1 MATTYDRYKRG
12 EWGKPALNGGKEMTR
27 KYTNKIL
34 EMIDDG
40 LLSNEHV
47 VMMCMKAMSEDDV
60 KWMFHSN
67 ELGE

>member
-1 MATTYDRYKRG
+1 M
-12 EWGKPALNGGKEMTR
+12 NEMTR

-47 VMMCMKAMSEDDV
+47 VMMCMKTMSEDDV
-60 KWMFHSN
+60 KWMFHAN

>member
-1 MATTYDRYKRG
+1 
-12 EWGKPALNGGKEMTR
+12 LNGGKEMTR

-60 KWMFHSN
+60 KWMFHAN